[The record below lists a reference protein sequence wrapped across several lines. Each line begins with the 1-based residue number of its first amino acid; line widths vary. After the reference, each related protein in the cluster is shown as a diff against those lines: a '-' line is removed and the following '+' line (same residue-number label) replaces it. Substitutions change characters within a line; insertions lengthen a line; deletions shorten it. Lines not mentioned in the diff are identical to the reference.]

1 MCGRFSLTLPVEAM
15 GRLFGFDP
23 GEAPELAPRYNIAP
37 SQPVAV
43 VRHRG
48 DPPVRELALLQW
60 GFVPAWARDPETL
73 RRPINA
79 RGETVSAKP
88 MFREAYRH
96 RRCLIPADGF
106 YEWKRAAGGKQP
118 WRIRRADSAP
128 FAFAGLW
135 DRWKGRDGAVIE
147 SCAILTTE
155 ANDTVRPIH
164 DRMPVILDIGRF
176 GPWLEASPVEASD
189 LIEPY
194 RGELEAYPVNRRLN
208 DPTQDDASLIAPAR
222 QDEAQTPPPQSPDDP
237 EPSLF

>member
-15 GRLFGFDP
+15 GRLFGFPPDA
-23 GEAPELAPRYNIAP
+23 APELAPRYNIAP

-43 VRHRG
+43 IRRR
-48 DPPVRELALLQW
+48 DDTLARELVLMHW
-60 GFVPAWARDPETL
+60 GFIPAWARDPESM
-73 RRPINA
+73 RQPINA
-79 RGETVSAKP
+79 RGETVAAKP

-96 RRCLIPADGF
+96 HRCLIPADGF
-106 YEWKRAAGGKQP
+106 YEWKRSAGGKQP
-118 WRIRRADSAP
+118 WRIQRADGAP

-176 GPWLEASPVEASD
+176 GVWLEASPVEASD
-189 LIEPY
+189 AIEPY
-194 RGELEAYPVNRRLN
+194 RGALEMFPVSRRIN
-208 DPTQDDASLIAPAR
+208 DPTQDDPDLIAPASE
-222 QDEAQTPPPQSPDDP
+222 DGAQTSPQPTPDDP

>member
-23 GEAPELAPRYNIAP
+23 GEAPEMAPRYNIAP
-37 SQPVAV
+37 SQPVAAI
-43 VRHRG
+43 RRRG
-48 DPPVRELALLQW
+48 DSKARELALLQW
-60 GFVPAWARDPETL
+60 GFVPAWARDPGSL
-73 RRPINA
+73 RQPINA

-96 RRCLIPADGF
+96 HRCLIPADGF
-106 YEWKRAAGGKQP
+106 YEWKRSAGGKQP
-118 WRIRRADSAP
+118 WRNQRANGAP

-135 DRWKGRDGAVIE
+135 DRWEGQDGTVIE
-147 SCAILTTE
+147 SCAILTTG

-176 GPWLEASPVEASD
+176 GPWLEGSPVEASEF
-189 LIEPY
+189 IEPY
-194 RGELEAYPVNRRLN
+194 RGALEAYPVSRRIN
-208 DPTQDDASLIAPAR
+208 DPTRDEPELIAPASA
-222 QDEAQTPPPQSPDDP
+222 DEAQTPLPPSPDDP